1 MPHRRT
7 RAPATS
13 NEGVIMA
20 KARRKKTAASGK
32 SRLDPAVKRKIKRKV
47 AVKKRKVA
55 RVKTAVKRDL
65 RRAKARRRT
74 AFTTGAARLAANK
87 RLVLA
92 FYEQVI
98 GRKDF
103 EAGRKYMGENYRQ
116 HSPYATDGH
125 AGLAA
130 FVKFF
135 GENFPNHRYEVKKVI
150 AEGDMVVLHLHGM
163 GGMNTHGEQVVDFF
177 RVKDG
182 KVVEHWDV
190 IQPIPEKSEN
200 PNGVF

>member
-1 MPHRRT
+1 M
-7 RAPATS
+7 ATKRKT
-13 NEGVIMA
+13 V
-20 KARRKKTAASGK
+20 RRKAATGK
-32 SRLDPAVKRKIKRKV
+32 VKRKVVAKRK
-47 AVKKRKVA
+47 APAQRQ
-55 RVKTAVKRDL
+55 
-65 RRAKARRRT
+65 
-74 AFTTGAARLAANK
+74 AANK

-92 FYEQVI
+92 FYAQII

-103 EAGRKYMGENYRQ
+103 EGGRKYMGATYRQ

-135 GENFPNHRYEVKKVI
+135 RENFPNHRYEVKKVI

-163 GGMNTHGEQVVDFF
+163 GGMNPYGEQVVDFF

-190 IQPIPEKSEN
+190 IQAIPEKSEN

>member
-1 MPHRRT
+1 M
-7 RAPATS
+7 
-13 NEGVIMA
+13 
-20 KARRKKTAASGK
+20 
-32 SRLDPAVKRKIKRKV
+32 
-47 AVKKRKVA
+47 
-55 RVKTAVKRDL
+55 
-65 RRAKARRRT
+65 
-74 AFTTGAARLAANK
+74 LAANK

-92 FYEQVI
+92 FYEQII

-103 EAGRKYMGENYRQ
+103 EAGRKYMGATYRQ

-125 AGLAA
+125 EGLRPARE
-130 FVKFF
+130 VLP
-135 GENFPNHRYEVKKVI
+135 GENFPNHRYEVKNVI

-163 GGMNTHGEQVVDFF
+163 GGMNPHGEQVVDFF

-200 PNGVF
+200 ANGVF

>member
-1 MPHRRT
+1 MITRRK
-7 RAPATS
+7 
-13 NEGVIMA
+13 VV
-20 KARRKKTAASGK
+20 ARRK
-32 SRLDPAVKRKIKRKV
+32 PM
-47 AVKKRKVA
+47 
-55 RVKTAVKRDL
+55 
-65 RRAKARRRT
+65 ARRKAATSRT
-74 AFTTGAARLAANK
+74 PSNRSVAAKLAANK

-92 FYEQVI
+92 FYAQII

-103 EAGRKYMGENYRQ
+103 EAGRKYMGATYRQ

-125 AGLAA
+125 EGLAS

-135 GENFPNHRYEVKKVI
+135 RENFPNHRYEVKKVI

-163 GGMNTHGEQVVDFF
+163 GGMNPHGEQVVDFF

-190 IQPIPEKSEN
+190 IQAIPERSDN